1 MRLSSYPKSIG
12 GSVYSQLLHRLSDY
26 EGEVYPFHIG
36 DTWMEPPTGCW
47 MEDITVGQ
55 HPGMHKYAPPQG
67 LTSFLEAAARR
78 VEQRTGVPTGA
89 DEIGVTAG
97 ATGGL
102 AVVVGAIVEPGDEVM
117 ILAPTWPL
125 IVGMVHAFHGRPV
138 YVPFFGEV
146 EMVSGIRQH
155 LERFRTENTRAL
167 YLNTPNNPTG
177 SVLPLEWMKIIVDWA
192 REHDLWLIADEVYE
206 DYQYQGE
213 HVYCRSLAPE
223 RTFSSHSFSKAY
235 GMAGN
240 RLGYIVGPNH
250 AISQC
255 RKLITHFYYGASQAA
270 QLAGLQILEGA
281 GDTWVAT
288 AKQAYMELGEYAA
301 KAVGV
306 AAPKGSTFLFLDV
319 KDVLD
324 ERGLGG
330 LLEDCVEQGLFVA
343 PGSSFGPYPTH
354 IRVCFTAAE
363 PPVVRRG
370 FDRLA
375 ALLKSK
381 R

>member
-1 MRLSSYPKSIG
+1 MRLSRYPQTIG
-12 GSVYSQLLHRLSDY
+12 GSVYSQLLHRLSAY

-36 DTWMEPPTGCW
+36 DTWMEPPAGCW
-47 MEDITVGQ
+47 MEDVTVEK

-67 LTSFLEAAARR
+67 LPAFLQAAARR
-78 VEQRTGVPTGA
+78 VEKRTGVETGPNA
-89 DEIGVTAG
+89 IGVTAG

-125 IVGMVHAFHGRPV
+125 IVGMVHAFHGCPV
-138 YVPFFGEV
+138 HVPFFGEV
-146 EMVSGIRQH
+146 DAASDIRAH
-155 LERFRTENTRAL
+155 LETYRTANTRAL

-177 SVLPLEWMKIIVDWA
+177 CVLPLDWMKVIVEWA

-206 DYQYQGE
+206 DYQYEGE
-213 HVYCRSLAPE
+213 HVYCRTLAPE

-240 RLGYIVGPNH
+240 RLGYIVGPEA
-250 AISQC
+250 AIAQC
-255 RKLITHFYYGASQAA
+255 RKLITHFYYGAPQAA
-270 QLAGLQILEGA
+270 QLAGLRILEGA
-281 GDTWVAT
+281 GDSWVAT
-288 AKQAYMELGEYAA
+288 AKQAYMELGTMAA

-306 AAPKGSTFLFLDV
+306 PAPQGSTFLFLDV
-319 KDVLD
+319 KEVLD

-330 LLEDCVEQGLFVA
+330 LLEDCVDQGLFVA

-363 PPVVRRG
+363 PPVIRRG
-370 FDRLA
+370 FDCLA
-375 ALLKSK
+375 ALLNSK